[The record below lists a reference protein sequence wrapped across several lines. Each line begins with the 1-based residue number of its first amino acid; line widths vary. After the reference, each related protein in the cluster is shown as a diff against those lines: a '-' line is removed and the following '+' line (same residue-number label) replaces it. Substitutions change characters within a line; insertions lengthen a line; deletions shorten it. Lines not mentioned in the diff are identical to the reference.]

1 MLSIKRFDI
10 ISLTV
15 NLLESCYLLSE
26 VLSAGFLRDD
36 ELTLLVSSCL
46 TQICS

>member
-1 MLSIKRFDI
+1 MFL
-10 ISLTV
+10 
-15 NLLESCYLLSE
+15 NLLNLVRDKFARNYLLSE
-26 VLSAGFLRDD
+26 ALSAGFLRDD